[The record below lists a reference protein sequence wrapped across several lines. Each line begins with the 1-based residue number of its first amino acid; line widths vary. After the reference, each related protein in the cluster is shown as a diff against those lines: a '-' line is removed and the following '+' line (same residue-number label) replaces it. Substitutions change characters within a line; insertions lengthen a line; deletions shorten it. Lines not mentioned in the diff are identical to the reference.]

1 MKILNFVT
9 FNQTIKFIPRFYPES
24 INLDFEFYNES
35 TRETTTESSEYD
47 TINGYITYAFSR
59 FDRSYNN
66 NDTIQFKVLEGEDV
80 VYRGKL
86 FVTTQETQEYKLT
99 QGLYSYE

>member
-9 FNQTIKFIPRFYPES
+9 FTQTIKFIPRFYPES

-47 TINGYITYAFSR
+47 TINGYITYTFSNIS
-59 FDRSYNN
+59 RSYKNN
-66 NDTIQFKVLEGEDV
+66 ETIQFKVLDGEDV

-86 FVTTQETQEYKLT
+86 FATTQETQEYKLT
-99 QGLYSYE
+99 KGLYDYE